1 MISTENLPDKTIV
14 DRRKTVRNRDLRN
27 TVQKSR
33 ERLAKQ
39 SMVSPEYSLE
49 LLKLHAH
56 AIVSSVVAVPLLV
69 VLASFAGF
77 AIGFGP
83 EIFVWATLSCL
94 IYTAMAL
101 LSRRFLKTGKKDTR
115 KLWTRIFLLG
125 HLFVGLSWA
134 VLTIIP
140 CASCGAEP
148 AIFYKAILLLMAT
161 SATATICYTLPITI
175 VISFAI
181 PVVAFGAQYGMQQ
194 TGMLATALVF
204 SGLLF
209 FTFVAVRLEKSSKS
223 GLAYQNENH
232 SLVAE
237 LEMAKSISDEARR
250 RAEEANLAKSRFLA
264 SMSHELRTPLNAILG
279 FSETMSAEILGP
291 LGNDT
296 YKTYAKDIH
305 SSGEHLL
312 NLINEILDLSRVEAG
327 KYEIKEETL
336 RLTDIAEDCMAL
348 IQMKADQKSIKI
360 EPNFQE
366 GLPRVLADERA
377 MRQVLLNTLSNA
389 VKFTPSGGTI
399 KLLVGWTES
408 GGQYMSVVD
417 NGPGIPEEEI
427 PIVLSAFGQGSIAIK
442 SAEQG
447 TGLGLP
453 IVQALLSMHGGKL
466 ELRSKLREGTKAIAI
481 LPRSRVLN
489 ELPAEPIESQQKS
502 KRHGLHDRRSQQ
514 RSIA

>member
-14 DRRKTVRNRDLRN
+14 DRRKSVRNSDLRN
-27 TVQKSR
+27 TMKR
-33 ERLAKQ
+33 NRDKLASQ
-39 SMVSPEYSLE
+39 NIVSPEYSLD
-49 LLKLHAH
+49 LLKLHAN

-83 EIFVWATLSCL
+83 EIFIWATLSCL
-94 IYTAMAL
+94 IYSVMAL
-101 LSRRFLKTGKKDTR
+101 LSRRFLNTGKKENR
-115 KLWTRIFLLG
+115 KLWTRILLIG

-134 VLTIIP
+134 ALTIIP
-140 CASCGAEP
+140 CTSCSAEP
-148 AIFYKAILLLMAT
+148 AMFYKAILLLMAT

-181 PVVAFGAQYGMQQ
+181 PVVAFGAQYGSHP
-194 TGMLATALVF
+194 TGILATALIF
-204 SGLLF
+204 AGLLF
-209 FTFVAVRLEKSSKS
+209 FTFVAVRLEKTSKS

-291 LGNDT
+291 LGNET
-296 YKTYAKDIH
+296 YKTYAQDIH
-305 SSGEHLL
+305 NSGEHLL

-348 IQMKADQKSIKI
+348 IRMKADQKSIKI
-360 EPNFQE
+360 EPNFQS

-399 KLLVGWTES
+399 KLLVGWTQS

-427 PIVLSAFGQGSIAIK
+427 PVVLSAFGQGSIAIK
-442 SAEQG
+442 NAEQG

-453 IVQALLSMHGGKL
+453 IVQALLAMHGGKL

-481 LPRSRVLN
+481 LPRSRVLH
-489 ELPAEPIESQQKS
+489 ELPAEPVVNRAQT
-502 KRHGLHDRRSQQ
+502 KRSGLQERRSKI
-514 RSIA
+514 RSTA

>member
-27 TVQKSR
+27 TMQKNR
-33 ERLAKQ
+33 EKLATQ

-49 LLKLHAH
+49 MLRLHAS
-56 AIVSSVVAVPLLV
+56 AIVTSVVAVPLLV
-69 VLASFAGF
+69 VIASFAGF

-83 EIFVWATLSCL
+83 EIFLWATLSCL
-94 IYTAMAL
+94 IYSGMAI
-101 LSRRFLKTGKKDTR
+101 LSRRFLNIGKKETR
-115 KLWTRIFLLG
+115 KFWTRIFLIG
-125 HLFVGLSWA
+125 HLFVGLSWV

-140 CASCGAEP
+140 CTSCGVEP
-148 AIFYKAILLLMAT
+148 TIFYKAILLLMAT
-161 SATATICYTLPITI
+161 AATATICYTLPLTI
-175 VISFAI
+175 VISFSL
-181 PVVAFGAQYGMQQ
+181 PVIAFGAQYGLH
-194 TGMLATALVF
+194 TDGALATALIF
-204 SGLLF
+204 AGLLF
-209 FTFVAVRLEKSSKS
+209 FTFVAIRLEKSSKS

-291 LGNDT
+291 LGNET
-296 YKTYAKDIH
+296 YKSYAHDIH

-348 IQMKADQKSIKI
+348 IRMKADQKGIRI
-360 EPNFQE
+360 EPNFQA

-377 MRQVLLNTLSNA
+377 MRQILLNTLSNA

-399 KLLVGWTES
+399 KLLVGWTQS
-408 GGQYMSVVD
+408 GGQYMSVED

-427 PIVLSAFGQGSIAIK
+427 PVVLSAFGQGSIAIK
-442 SAEQG
+442 NAEQG

-453 IVQALLSMHGGKL
+453 IVQALLAMHGGKL

-481 LPRSRVLN
+481 LPSSRVLH
-489 ELPAEPIESQQKS
+489 ELPAEPISSRQQN
-502 KRHGLHDRRSQQ
+502 KRSSLYDRHNKE